1 MFDFGSILQKLLPN
15 LFVRWRTPKHF
26 CSKTS
31 LGDDDG
37 HSGELRASMGK
48 DMLSDEETIL
58 ETCKKAFS
66 ENCDCA
72 SKRIG
77 YVKQAI

>member
-1 MFDFGSILQKLLPN
+1 
-15 LFVRWRTPKHF
+15 
-26 CSKTS
+26 
-31 LGDDDG
+31 
-37 HSGELRASMGK
+37 
-48 DMLSDEETIL
+48 MLSDEETIL